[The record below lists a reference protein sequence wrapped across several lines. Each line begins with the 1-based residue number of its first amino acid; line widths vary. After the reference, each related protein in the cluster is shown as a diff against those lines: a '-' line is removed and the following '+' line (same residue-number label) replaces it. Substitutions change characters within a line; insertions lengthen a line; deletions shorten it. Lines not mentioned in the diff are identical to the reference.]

1 MIFFDT
7 PWSHAMTQQVLVLLP
22 GLLNDEQ
29 LWQDQSSALSDIIDP
44 TVPDLTGEDTIS
56 GLADSV
62 LAEVPAKR
70 FALAGLS
77 MGGYVALEV
86 MRKAP
91 ERVSGLALLDT
102 SARPDTEE
110 AIENRR
116 ALMRRAKSD
125 FPSVI
130 EKLLPKMLHPAHLED
145 GMIAGT
151 FVAMAERLGE
161 EVFVRQQKA
170 IIGRIDSRPSLTRIK
185 CPTLVLCGREDAIT
199 PVEVH
204 REIAAWVPTARLE
217 IVKGAGHL
225 SPLEQPEKVT
235 GALRSWIGEIGRA

>member
-1 MIFFDT
+1 
-7 PWSHAMTQQVLVLLP
+7 
-22 GLLNDEQ
+22 
-29 LWQDQSSALSDIIDP
+29 
-44 TVPDLTGEDTIS
+44 
-56 GLADSV
+56 
-62 LAEVPAKR
+62 
-70 FALAGLS
+70 